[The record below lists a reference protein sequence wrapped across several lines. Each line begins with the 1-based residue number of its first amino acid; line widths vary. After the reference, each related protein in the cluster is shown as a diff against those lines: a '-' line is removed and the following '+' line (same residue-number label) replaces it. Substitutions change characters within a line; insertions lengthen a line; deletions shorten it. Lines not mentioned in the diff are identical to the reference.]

1 MMMMIDDDDDD
12 DGHLGGWSVA
22 FPIPVLLHMT
32 TLTLTYVI
40 SAQNF
45 PLKDTHKNIPT
56 TTRTKSTTHPL
67 FFLPPFFSPLFSAK
81 QMDRILHTHI
91 SMMIIIIIIFKKKV
105 Q

>member
-1 MMMMIDDDDDD
+1 VGGGGGGGGIEDGIDDDDDDD
-12 DGHLGGWSVA
+12 DGHLGGRSVA

-56 TTRTKSTTHPL
+56 TTRTK
-67 FFLPPFFSPLFSAK
+67 
-81 QMDRILHTHI
+81 
-91 SMMIIIIIIFKKKV
+91 
-105 Q
+105 